1 MEDNLEAI
9 SEKIKATISEYERL
23 LEIIGNEPGTIC
35 RMPKTEISRLYGKS
49 YTGTLK
55 KLGFLERYGL
65 IEKTTGGYVRTEKI
79 FMRDTPFSLIPR
91 IVLLLSERPELFNS
105 YKQQAEVLSVSLSE
119 IQTAWGFLSYF
130 FGSVNS
136 FAGEMKVTDLR
147 G

>member
-1 MEDNLEAI
+1 MEEKLETT
-9 SEKIKATISEYERL
+9 SEKIMETINEYERL

-55 KLGFLERYGL
+55 KLRFLERYEL
-65 IEKTTGGYVRTEKI
+65 IEKNTGGYIRTEKTLL
-79 FMRDTPFSLIPR
+79 RNTPFSLIPR
-91 IVLLLSERPELFNS
+91 IVLLLSERPELFDS
-105 YKQQAEVLSVSLSE
+105 YKQQSEVLSVSLSD

-136 FAGEMKVTDLR
+136 FAGEAKETELK